1 MLGAQQKRHS
11 VRSGVKCLRLFIIKG
26 GQAVFIKLVFAK
38 NRNNERQYRCPQLI
52 LS

>member
-1 MLGAQQKRHS
+1 
-11 VRSGVKCLRLFIIKG
+11 VRKSQNKKSLAKGLFIIKG

-38 NRNNERQYRCPQLI
+38 NELNGEEYRCPQLI